1 MFRISVWA
9 GVFLLLACFVLP
21 MTAQQAASSSSVVP
35 GTITGSGTADFIPR
49 FTGTTTIG
57 NSNIFETVG
66 GNVGVATT
74 TPSAKLD
81 VNGTGDV
88 RDTLTLFPKLT
99 HPTLSVHGTA
109 FAVSHTGL
117 VTFVSGQ
124 TFPGTGTVTSVG
136 LSAPASDFTVSGSP
150 VTHSGTLGLA
160 WTVAPTS
167 TDTANAIVKRDG
179 SGNFSAGA
187 ITAGSLGVTGNIS
200 TGSGVTFPDG
210 TTQQTAALFETVAN
224 TGLIFPGSGVT
235 NMLQLNITVPA
246 NGFLSASA
254 SGYCNVNTGSSGVQW
269 AYVIGQSASE
279 GWSFP
284 EPLVYLPSG
293 TNQAQFPISGERVF
307 SVSAGANSIFL
318 NVDNLIGTALSSCGG
333 QLTTIFTPAQLPPA
347 RPARAHHAQ
356 AKGRRA
362 VANSAQGVV
371 GTPE

>member
-1 MFRISVWA
+1 MSRISIYLCA
-9 GVFLLLACFVLP
+9 SLLLVTCVLSASAQDVA
-21 MTAQQAASSSSVVP
+21 TASKVP
-35 GTITGSGTADFIPR
+35 GTITGGGTADFIPV
-49 FTGTTTIG
+49 FTGPTTIG
-57 NSNIFETVG
+57 NSKMFQTVG
-66 GNVGVATT
+66 GNVGISTT
-74 TPSAKLD
+74 TPANKLD
-81 VNGTGDV
+81 VAGTGDF
-88 RDTLTLFPKLT
+88 RDTLTLFPKST
-99 HPTLSVHGTA
+99 HLALSVHGTA

-150 VTHSGTLGLA
+150 VTHSGTLGLT

>member
-57 NSNIFETVG
+57 NSNIFETIG

-74 TPSAKLD
+74 TPGAKLD
-81 VNGTGDV
+81 VNGTGDF
-88 RDTLTLFPKLT
+88 RDTLTLFPKST
-99 HPTLSVHGTA
+99 HLALSVHGTA

-210 TTQQTAALFETVAN
+210 TTQQTAALFESVAN
-224 TGLIFPGSGVT
+224 TGFIFPGSGVT
-235 NMLQLNITVPA
+235 NMLQLSITVPA
-246 NGFLSASA
+246 SGFLSASA
-254 SGYCNVNTGSSGVQW
+254 SGYCNVNTGNSGVQW

-284 EPLVYLPSG
+284 EPLVFLPSG
-293 TNQAQFPISGERVF
+293 SNLAQFPISGERVF
-307 SVSAGANSIFL
+307 SVSSGTNTIFL
-318 NVDNLIGTALSSCGG
+318 NVDNLIGTPLSSCGG
-333 QLTTIFTPAQLPPA
+333 QLTAIFTPAQLPAA
-347 RPARAHHAQ
+347 RRARHAQ